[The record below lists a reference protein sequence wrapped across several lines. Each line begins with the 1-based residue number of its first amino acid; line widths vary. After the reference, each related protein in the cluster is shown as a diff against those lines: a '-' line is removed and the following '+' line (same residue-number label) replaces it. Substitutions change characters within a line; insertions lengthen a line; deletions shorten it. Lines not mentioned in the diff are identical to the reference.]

1 VTSTSPCPTIGVI
14 RLGWAALLLAAP
26 SKVLAAFGGPAD
38 STSVTVARVLGAR
51 HAIQGAVEVAAWP
64 RWRRSSSVIDAAHS
78 LTAVAL
84 SASDRR
90 WRRLARTD
98 GLIAAAFAVGGLAG
112 RRPTGESHTHELSA
126 NGNKHARSH

>member
-1 VTSTSPCPTIGVI
+1 VTATSPCPAIGVI

-26 SKVLAAFGGPAD
+26 STVLGVFGGPAD

-64 RWRRSSSVIDAAHS
+64 RWRRSGSVIDAAHS

-84 SASDRR
+84 AASDRR
-90 WRRLARTD
+90 WRRLGRTD
-98 GLIAAAFAVGGLAG
+98 SLIAAAFAVGGLT
-112 RRPTGESHTHELSA
+112 RRRVVGGQP
-126 NGNKHARSH
+126 RR